1 MYHNGLPSLLTELIG
16 DLSDRAVIWQIA
28 ALALCLALAAWQARR
43 SIASWQARR
52 KTPSA
57 DKPWTQVQTDAV
69 SRLLFPVLSLLALLI
84 AQPVLAKW
92 QNTNLLRFAIAMM
105 IALALVRM
113 IVYAISRLARSPAL
127 AAFERLLVFIVWIS
141 VALYI
146 SGYWLE
152 VVAMLEASTF
162 TIGKQS
168 VSLWMLV
175 NGVFWVV
182 LISFGSIWFG
192 GLIENRLLASES
204 IDASL
209 GAMIGRLIRAL
220 VLVLGLLLGLS
231 IVGLD
236 LTALSVF
243 GGALGVGIGLG
254 LQRIASNYISG
265 FIILLERMVRIGD
278 VVKVDQ
284 FSGQVREI
292 RTRFTVL
299 RTGEG
304 IDQIVPNE
312 LLTSQTVQNFSSAGA
327 LVVKLPFIIAPDCDA
342 AKASTIAIA
351 AALAGPRVLPEPA
364 PLVLFRGLNPDG
376 LVLELFFTITEPNL
390 GQDNVRSAVS
400 LDLWQRLDQAGM
412 FVPFPPRQVP
422 INGPATEQIATL
434 VPPGLRFSGLNPP
447 KNDVAR

>member
-1 MYHNGLPSLLTELIG
+1 MNSNHFPSLLTDLIN
-16 DLSDRAVIWQIA
+16 DLKDPAVTWQIA
-28 ALALCLALAAWQARR
+28 VVVLCLALATWQARR
-43 SIASWQARR
+43 SMAAWQQRR
-52 KTPSA
+52 AAQAPS
-57 DKPWTQVQTDAV
+57 KPWTQVQTDAI
-69 SRLLFPVLSLLALLI
+69 SRLLFPILALVALVI
-84 AQPVLAKW
+84 AQPLLAKW
-92 QNTNLLRFAIAMM
+92 QSTNLLRFAIAMM
-105 IALALVRM
+105 LALALVRM

-127 AAFERLLVFIVWIS
+127 AAFERFLVVIVWIS
-141 VALYI
+141 VVLYV
-146 SGYWLE
+146 SGYWIE
-152 VVAMLEASTF
+152 VVEMLEASQF
-162 TIGKQS
+162 TIGKQN

-182 LISFGSIWFG
+182 LISFGSIWLG
-192 GLIENRLLASES
+192 GMIESRLLASEA

-209 GAMIGRLIRAL
+209 SAMLGRLIRAL
-220 VLVLGLLLGLS
+220 VLILGLMLGLTL
-231 IVGLD
+231 VGLD

-312 LLTSQTVQNFSSAGA
+312 LLTSTTVQNYSTAGA
-327 LVVKLPFIIAPDCDA
+327 LVVKLPFTVAPDCDV
-342 AKASTIAIA
+342 AKASTIAVEVATA
-351 AALAGPRVLPEPA
+351 AQRVVSEPA
-364 PLVLFRGLNPDG
+364 PVVLFRGLNPDG
-376 LVLELFFTITEPNL
+376 VVLELFFTITDPNS

-400 LDLWQRLDQAGM
+400 LELWRRLNDAGM
-412 FVPFPPRQVP
+412 FVPFPPRPIP
-422 INGPATEQIATL
+422 INGPTTDKIEAL
-434 VPPGLRFSGLNPP
+434 VPHGLRLSGLNPP
-447 KNDVAR
+447 KTDPGR